1 MVASRRGIECE
12 FMSSLSTF
20 PDSSADF
27 PRRIVCLTDETTE
40 TLYLLGEQDRIVGV
54 SGYSTRPPEARR
66 KPRVSAFATAKF
78 DSILDLKPDLVLT
91 FSDVQAEITRELVL
105 RGVTVLNFNQRTI
118 AGILDMIA
126 ALSRLVGKQSEGAEL
141 VAGFVRG
148 LDEIARVAKSF
159 PRRPRVFFEEWND
172 PLISGIG
179 WVEELIEI
187 AGGDPIFPELRG
199 RGKSKDRVVDPAEV
213 AARNPDVIIASWCG
227 RKVNMRT
234 IHSRPGW
241 PAINAVRNGHVF
253 EIKSAYILQP
263 GPAALT
269 DGVRQA
275 HAILARVANDAV
287 APDSGP
293 RERIVV

>member
-1 MVASRRGIECE
+1 
-12 FMSSLSTF
+12 MSNASTF
-20 PDSSADF
+20 PDTSADF
-27 PRRIVCLTDETTE
+27 PRRIVCLTDETAE

-54 SGYSTRPPEARR
+54 SGFSTRPPEVRS
-66 KPRVSAFATAKF
+66 KPRVSAFASARF

-105 RGVTVLNFNQRTI
+105 RGVTVLNFNQRSI

-126 ALSRLVGKQSEGAEL
+126 ALSRLVGRQSEGAAL

-148 LDEIARVAKSF
+148 MDEIALGAKSF

-187 AGGDPIFPELRG
+187 AGGDPIFPELRKC
-199 RGKSKDRVVDPAEV
+199 GKSKDRVVDPAEV

-227 RKVNMRT
+227 RKVNMRS

-241 PAINAVRNGHVF
+241 SAINAVRNGHVF
-253 EIKSAYILQP
+253 EIKSAHILQP

-269 DGVRQA
+269 DGVRQI
-275 HAILARVANDAV
+275 HAILARVANDPV
-287 APDSGP
+287 APDPGS
-293 RERIVV
+293 RERVVV